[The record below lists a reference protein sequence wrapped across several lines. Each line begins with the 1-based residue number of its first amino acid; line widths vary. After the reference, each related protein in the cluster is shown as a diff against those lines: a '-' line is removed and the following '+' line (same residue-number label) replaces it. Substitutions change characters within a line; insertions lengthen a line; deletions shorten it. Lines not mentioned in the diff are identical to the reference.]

1 MEVPPGARTIYVAG
15 QVGVRPD
22 GSVPEDMEE
31 QTAQAFQNIQSVLRE
46 KGMDLVDLVET
57 RTYMISKDDMPG
69 YRAGRAMVFGTG
81 EGAPRPAAALVY
93 VAGLA
98 QPHWKIE
105 ICAIIWSPF
114 IYNSSPS
121 FPTFRSKIY
130 KPVRSFNY
138 F

>member
-1 MEVPPGARTIYVAG
+1 MINRYNPDSIAPPFSPYSQGVEVPPEARTIYVAG

-57 RTYMISKDDMPG
+57 RTYMVSKDDMPG
-69 YRAGRAMVFGTG
+69 YRAGRAKVFGDG

-105 ICAIIWSPF
+105 ICAIAA
-114 IYNSSPS
+114 
-121 FPTFRSKIY
+121 K
-130 KPVRSFNY
+130 V
-138 F
+138 